1 MDEWFGRK
9 NNQNSDQI
17 KNAGMDISINIR
29 LAKLYI
35 PEYII
40 AHIIRQ
46 LYVIKIPPKKTIFL

>member
-46 LYVIKIPPKKTIFL
+46 LNVIKIPPK